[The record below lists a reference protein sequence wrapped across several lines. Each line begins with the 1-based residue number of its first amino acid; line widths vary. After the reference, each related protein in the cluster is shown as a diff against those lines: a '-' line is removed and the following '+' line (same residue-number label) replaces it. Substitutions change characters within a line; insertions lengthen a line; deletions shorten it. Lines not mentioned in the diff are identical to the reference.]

1 MRRVTDGV
9 TTVAMKSRPFLLSL
23 AFAALTT
30 LSFAETVKD
39 RKAAVLNDRAAYEHD
54 PRWIYNDFQKGFAEA
69 KRTGK
74 PLLVTLRCVPCLACG
89 GLDARVLMQ
98 NLELGPLLDQ
108 FVCVRVMNA
117 NALDLSLFQVDY
129 DLSFSTVFFNAD
141 GTVYGRYG
149 SWQHQVNAKDDTID
163 GFRRA
168 LEGALTLH
176 RGYPANQPSLA
187 GKQGAPLPFKD
198 PLEIPELAGK
208 YTRNLDWEGKVV
220 QSCVHCHQIGDAI
233 RAHYRS
239 QKQTIPTEWIY
250 AWPAPQTIGLTLAP
264 DQSARVQSVTAG
276 SPAAKAGLQAG
287 DDIVALAGQPL
298 VSLADVSW
306 VLHRTGDSG
315 TLRASVK
322 RSGADWPLVIELPT
336 GWRLKSDIARRAS
349 TWEMR
354 AMALGG
360 LFLEDLSDEQRAQR
374 GLGKETMAL
383 FVKHAGEY
391 GKHSAAKKAGFQKDD
406 VIVELD
412 GQTSRVS
419 ESELLGRLLV
429 KYQPGEQVKAA
440 VLRGSGERK
449 EFSLLMQ

>member
-1 MRRVTDGV
+1 MN
-9 TTVAMKSRPFLLSL
+9 ARPFLLPL
-23 AFAALTT
+23 AFAAFTC

-39 RKAAVLNDRAAYEHD
+39 RKAAVLNDRTAYEHD
-54 PRWIYNDFQKGFAEA
+54 ARWIYNDWQKGLAEA

-108 FVCVRVMNA
+108 FVCVRVINA
-117 NALDLSLFQVDY
+117 NALDLALFQVDY
-129 DLSFSTVFFNAD
+129 DLSFSTLFFNAD

-149 SWQHQVNAKDDTID
+149 SWQHQVNSKDETVD
-163 GFRRA
+163 GYRRA
-168 LEGALTLH
+168 LEGALALH
-176 RGYPANQPSLA
+176 RGYPANKAALA
-187 GKQGAPLPFKD
+187 GKQGVPLPFND
-198 PLEIPELAGK
+198 PLEIPQLAGK

-220 QSCVHCHQIGDAI
+220 QSCVHCHQVGDAI
-233 RAHYRS
+233 RSSYRD

-250 AWPAPQTIGLTLAP
+250 PWPAPQTIGLTLAP
-264 DQSARVQSVTAG
+264 DQVARVQSVAAG
-276 SPAAKAGLQAG
+276 SPAAMAGIQAG
-287 DDIVALAGQPL
+287 DDMVALAGQPL

-306 VLHRTGDSG
+306 TLHRTGNSG
-315 TLRASVK
+315 TLRALVK
-322 RSGADWPLVIELPT
+322 RAGADWPLLIELPE
-336 GWRLKSDIARRAS
+336 GWRLKTDISRRVG

-360 LFLEDLSDEQRAQR
+360 LWLEDLSDEQRAAR

-383 FVKHAGEY
+383 FIKHAGEY

-412 GQTSRVS
+412 GQTARVS
-419 ESELLGRLLV
+419 ESELLGRLLL
-429 KYQPGEQVKAA
+429 KHQPGVQVKAA
-440 VLRGSGERK
+440 VLRGTERK
-449 EFSLLMQ
+449 ELSLPMQ